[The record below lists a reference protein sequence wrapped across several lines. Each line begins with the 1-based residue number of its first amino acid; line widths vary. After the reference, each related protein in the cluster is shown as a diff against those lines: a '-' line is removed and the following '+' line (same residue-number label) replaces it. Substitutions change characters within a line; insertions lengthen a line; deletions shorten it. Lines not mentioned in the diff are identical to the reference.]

1 MKVLDLKCAHQHV
14 FEGWFAS
21 EDNFQSQLARGLV
34 ECPMCGDVSISKQL
48 SAPRL
53 NLGATPP
60 LKMPPSSASSA
71 SAAGGQGVPSSTELV
86 PVQAAPTEISPHD
99 RQALQDMQGDWLKM
113 VRQVMANTEDVG
125 SHFAEVARQMHYGE
139 ADERSIRGQTSR
151 EEAVALLEEGISV
164 MPLPMPAALKETLQS
179 APEDESRAP
188 AGIAERARLLQHA
201 FLRCRW
207 PSSGRSSAQV
217 VNCSSASRA

>member
-21 EDNFQSQLARGLV
+21 EDDFQSQLARGLV
-34 ECPMCGDVSISKQL
+34 ECPLCADVNISKQL

-53 NLGATPP
+53 NLGAAPP
-60 LKMPPSSASSA
+60 KASPSPASPA
-71 SAAGGQGVPSSTELV
+71 LPSSTELV
-86 PVQAAPTEISPHD
+86 PASAAPTDVSPQD

-151 EEAVALLEEGISV
+151 EEAVALLEEGITV
-164 MPLPMPAALKETLQS
+164 MPLPMPAALKETLQ
-179 APEDESRAP
+179 
-188 AGIAERARLLQHA
+188 
-201 FLRCRW
+201 
-207 PSSGRSSAQV
+207 
-217 VNCSSASRA
+217 